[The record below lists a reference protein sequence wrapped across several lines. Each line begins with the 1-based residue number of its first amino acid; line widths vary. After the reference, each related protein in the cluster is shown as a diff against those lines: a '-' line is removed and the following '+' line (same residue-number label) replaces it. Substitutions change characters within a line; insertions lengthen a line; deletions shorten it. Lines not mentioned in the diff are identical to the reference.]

1 MSKKTYP
8 YSFLSYDTLTLPSSP
23 IPYCFPPNCPHAT
36 FPLTDQ
42 FDPGYNASFTA
53 QQKSQYELGLDRY
66 LNSRQIQR
74 DYDPYIASPVFN
86 SNQFPLSSNY
96 MSYDLPLDIHQQL

>member
-1 MSKKTYP
+1 MSKQTYP
-8 YSFLSYDTLTLPSSP
+8 PPYLSYDTLTLPSSP
-23 IPYCFPPNCPHAT
+23 IPACFPPNCPHSV

-42 FDPGYNASFTA
+42 ADPGYKTFFTN

-66 LNSRQIQR
+66 LHSRQIQR

-96 MSYDLPLDIHQQL
+96 MSYDLPLAIRQSK